1 MGLFDDLNKNFYY
14 TKKLTY
20 KDVVKMLE
28 DSLAAWEQKDTENV
42 SFCNQKEN
50 FMGIDYELS
59 DKQKFLFALRK
70 EILMYGWDYSMSLKE
85 YINKC
90 ISDYDR
96 KHL

>member
-1 MGLFDDLNKNFYY
+1 
-14 TKKLTY
+14 
-20 KDVVKMLE
+20 
-28 DSLAAWEQKDTENV
+28 
-42 SFCNQKEN
+42 
-50 FMGIDYELS
+50 MGIDYELS

-70 EILMYGWDYSMSLKE
+70 EILMYGWDYRMSLKE

>member
-1 MGLFDDLNKNFYY
+1 MRPFDIVTNNIICYKEFTYEDL
-14 TKKLTY
+14 
-20 KDVVKMLE
+20 VKALKE
-28 DSLAAWEQKDTENV
+28 IFTEGTQKDTKSV
-42 SFCNQKEN
+42 SFRNQKEN